1 MAGVENVGRVSLHFT
16 DWARKHLPFRQL
28 VSHYNED
35 KANEIQSS
43 QITLWK

>member
-16 DWARKHLPFRQL
+16 GSARKHLPFRQL

-35 KANEIQSS
+35 KVNEIQSS
-43 QITLWK
+43 QITL